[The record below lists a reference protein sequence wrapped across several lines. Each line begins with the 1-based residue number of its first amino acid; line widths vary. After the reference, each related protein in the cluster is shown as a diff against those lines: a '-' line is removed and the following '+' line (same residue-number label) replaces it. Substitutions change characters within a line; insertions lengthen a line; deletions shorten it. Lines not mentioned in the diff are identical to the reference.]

1 MARALARTID
11 SALRGF
17 CGLGYFRISRDV
29 TIIERAD
36 YCAHYVRNAPQPRV
50 SMLDVGCGSAAT
62 LLWLARTTD
71 KVGAYLGIDR
81 NVDGHDRRFANAS
94 IPNAF
99 RSVDLDS
106 AWDFGRF
113 DLVTCLEVMEH
124 LMDDRSLFAK
134 LCSQVAPGGRLL
146 MSTPSTPFVQ
156 VMGKAIP
163 GIDRVSTTQDGD
175 HVRMGYTVA
184 EFQAFAD
191 ANGMEILSVDWLS
204 RFTAD
209 ELRGS
214 FDMMSNLARLIQNW
228 RFPRDKPED
237 AWVIGGDPAVCAE
250 TYWSIGV
257 YMRKKTD
264 DRDRRAAPG
273 LSGAAPT

>member
-1 MARALARTID
+1 MARVLAKTVD
-11 SALRGF
+11 AALRGY

-36 YCAHYVRNAPQPRV
+36 YCAHYVREAPQDSV
-50 SMLDVGCGSAAT
+50 SMLDVGCGSATT
-62 LLWLARTTD
+62 LLWLSRNTA
-71 KVGAYLGIDR
+71 KVAAYLGIDR
-81 NVDGHDRRFANAS
+81 NVEGHDQRFENLS

-134 LCSQVAPGGRLL
+134 LCTQVAPHGRLL

-156 VMGKAIP
+156 RMASFVP
-163 GIDRVSTTQDGD
+163 GIDRVSPTQDGD
-175 HVRMGYTVA
+175 HVRMGYTVD
-184 EFQAFAD
+184 EFRALAD
-191 ANGMEILSVDWLS
+191 ANGMEVLSVDWLS
-204 RFTAD
+204 RFSAE

-214 FDMMSNLARLIQNW
+214 FNMLSNVKRVVQNW
-228 RFPRDKPED
+228 RYPRNKPED
-237 AWVIGGDPAVCAE
+237 AWVIGGDPAVNAP

-257 YMRKKTD
+257 YMKRKE
-264 DRDRRAAPG
+264 AAT
-273 LSGAAPT
+273 AASA